1 MKNLLRP
8 ILTGLC
14 IVLMAPIGF
23 SQTHFTATLTGS
35 QENPAATTDARGTG
49 VFLLTG
55 EGLEFT
61 ITVEG
66 LEFTAAHFH
75 NGATGANG
83 GVVRNIGGDFS
94 GNTASGIWRSTDAQ
108 ALTSDLMAELM
119 LGNIYVNV
127 HTPENP
133 SGEIRGQLSPFEIF
147 TDVESVDNPFSNA
160 QPLLQNAPNPFSVST
175 QIQFNLSRPGPTV
188 LKVYNLAGAE
198 VATLAD
204 EHLQA
209 GAYKVTFEP
218 QNLPAGVYICR
229 LESNG
234 LNAARKMILK

>member
-14 IVLMAPIGF
+14 IVLMAPMGF

-35 QENPAATTDARGTG
+35 QENPAAATDARGTG
-49 VFLLTG
+49 VFLLT
-55 EGLEFT
+55 E
-61 ITVEG
+61 EG

-83 GVVRNIGGDFS
+83 GVVRDIGGNFS

-133 SGEIRGQLSPFEIF
+133 PGEIRGQLSPFEIF

-175 QIQFNLSRPGPTV
+175 QIQFNLSRPCPTV

-234 LNAARKMILK
+234 LNATRKMILK